1 MMETGGNLAFTSEIL
16 CSSRLGSGIT
26 IWDGVD
32 LLSFV
37 ITSRARC
44 DL

>member
-1 MMETGGNLAFTSEIL
+1 MMETGGNVALASDVL
-16 CSSRLGSGIT
+16 CGGRLGSGIT
-26 IWDGVD
+26 FWDGVD